1 MAAYSGDTLWRYV
14 NQSDYSE
21 QNALPI
27 RQPAYAQL
35 LVDSEDRQAG
45 QPANNFTIY
54 RNQALLYG
62 YFFRLAITQIQFNW
76 DFPTI
81 VRDVNDVFG
90 ITDTT
95 AGITYTPRIQ
105 AGYYNPTTLA
115 AAVETALHGN
125 ATFLSY
131 TCVYYPLTNSLRIE
145 SNNTNNFVFV
155 SYTTFPTE
163 SADYTLYRNTARTI
177 GIPLVGIDVASPFKT
192 LAVPQLIYTQYV
204 DIISR
209 TLTKFQRVKDTDT
222 SNQNPKSFIVARL
235 YLCPPNTLIETTA
248 TTGLGS
254 HPFFICTDYN
264 SPKYIKWSPDEAL
277 AEIDLQVVDEN
288 GNELYWDPDNANWSY
303 EFTLLAS
310 ET

>member
-21 QNALPI
+21 NNAIPI

-45 QPANNFTIY
+45 QPVNNFTIY

-62 YFFRLAITQIQFNW
+62 YFFRLAITQIQFHW

-81 VRDVNDVFG
+81 VGRVNDTFS

-95 AGITYTPRIQ
+95 LGITYAATITP
-105 AGYYNPTTLA
+105 GYYNPTTLA
-115 AAVETALHGN
+115 AAVQEAILGSADF
-125 ATFLSY
+125 ATY
-131 TCVYYPLTNSLRIE
+131 TCVYYPLTNSLRID
-145 SNNTNNFVFV
+145 SNNTNTFTFV
-155 SYTTFPTE
+155 SYTTFPAE
-163 SADYTLYRNTARTI
+163 SPNYTLYRNTARTI
-177 GIPLVGIDVASPFKT
+177 GIPLQGNFPAPSQF

-277 AEIDLQVVDEN
+277 SEIDLQVVDEN